1 MLYMPCACALPS
13 IFVPDGLLLGCFHAS
28 RNVVEQVKSFLLL
41 TDDKK
46 KLSQMNTVLFL
57 CRTINTNIPVMSM

>member
-1 MLYMPCACALPS
+1 MLYMPCAYALPS
-13 IFVPDGLLLGCFHAS
+13 IFVLDGLLLDCFHAS

-46 KLSQMNTVLFL
+46 NLSL
-57 CRTINTNIPVMSM
+57 CCFCVVQSIQISQL